1 MDGGLFI
8 VLLVFFLLV
17 ALMVWVGL
25 HFGSR
30 WFAQKQQHQASQTA
44 VELESMFIFTGAS
57 RVILFNIVLMILLP
71 VLAWFFTGNI
81 ILVGIFM
88 IAAFFIPRKVLNYL
102 AQKRLRLIE
111 TQLPDAI
118 LMLVGALRAGAS
130 LGTADQSP
138 IQSSFFSPKRIFS
151 FLFQFCLSF
160 HRFNP
165 PFRRFLPVS
174 RLFVLLR
181 TQLGCTAPT
190 VFSWPAPDSP
200 SQTD

>member
-44 VELESMFIFTGAS
+44 VELESMFIFTGAN

-88 IAAFFIPRKVLNYL
+88 IGAFFIPRKVLNYL

-130 LGTADQSP
+130 LP
-138 IQSSFFSPKRIFS
+138 IALESVSEEGKPPIF
-151 FLFQFCLSF
+151 
-160 HRFNP
+160 
-165 PFRRFLPVS
+165 
-174 RLFVLLR
+174 
-181 TQLGCTAPT
+181 
-190 VFSWPAPDSP
+190 
-200 SQTD
+200 